1 MTLIFL
7 LIGIATLLITLQ
19 LLLLIKE
26 FVFPRYYPL
35 YFLKRQDLDKV
46 LLWRIE
52 KGENV
57 PSSSDFEEAVLENI
71 SKKVKTRR
79 YKKMVKTKK
88 KRIKIPTENNKKKKV
103 GKPVGGKGKGRKR
116 PARIDREEAVGLEA
130 CPICGESFA
139 GKKPHSSYDRC
150 VTDMIFL
157 DHGLYVE
164 NTRYIIHGHKC
175 ETCNKV
181 RFPRIDA
188 APKGGRFGYGM
199 MTYVLLNRVELHLSY
214 DTIVHMLQVF
224 FHVSISKT
232 TLIDWMKNSIRPLEK
247 IYNQLWKKAL
257 KSGYLHV
264 DETGLPM
271 NGEQWWMWVF
281 VTKRIVLYHAH
292 KSRGHDAIKDELEAF
307 HGILISDFWG
317 AYNKLDQEQQKC
329 WAHLIR
335 ELEELIHEKLTE
347 KEKLVQKIQLD
358 EERKQALDQGKPSPQ
373 RKRGRKKQ
381 FPPPLAPSERNKMKK
396 RIAQLTDILWQFLTL
411 LDFFTS
417 LLHCYNEVQ
426 KTEAAQDVKIPPPLP
441 SPQEA
446 EKQLELLIFLL
457 EKQGVQDPDLDRIL
471 KRLKKFK
478 SSLFTFLK
486 YEEVPPTNNPA
497 EHEVRP
503 FVIQRNNSGSFKSE
517 EGAKAHAMHFS
528 LRRTCKKNKID
539 YKDALNLC
547 LREKWEEVLVQIP
560 N

>member
-1 MTLIFL
+1 MALIILLSGIIALLVILCIIFL
-7 LIGIATLLITLQ
+7 IKKYVSPGYYWFYFPEKRHFKKNFSPLQ
-19 LLLLIKE
+19 NTSE
-26 FVFPRYYPL
+26 
-35 YFLKRQDLDKV
+35 DLSA
-46 LLWRIE
+46 
-52 KGENV
+52 
-57 PSSSDFEEAVLENI
+57 PSAFNEEVLEAI
-71 SKKVKTRR
+71 KKRVKTRR
-79 YKKMVKTKK
+79 YRKTVKTKK
-88 KRIKIPTENNKKKKV
+88 KRFKIPTEGNKKKKV
-103 GKPVGGKGKGRKR
+103 GKPKGGKGGGRKR
-116 PARIDREEAVGLEA
+116 PTRIDREVSVVLEA

-139 GKKPHSSYDRC
+139 GKKPHSSYTRC

-157 DHGLYVE
+157 DHGLYIE
-164 NTRYIIHGHKC
+164 NTRYIIHGRKC

-181 RFPRIDA
+181 RFPRIDG

-199 MTYVLLNRVELHLSY
+199 ITYVLMNRVELHLSY
-214 DTIVHMLQVF
+214 DTIVHMLKVF
-224 FHVSISKT
+224 FHISISKT
-232 TLIDWMKNSIRPLEK
+232 TLIDWMINSIRPLEK
-247 IYNQLWKKAL
+247 IYKQLWKKAL

-271 NGEQWWMWVF
+271 NGAQWWMWVF

-292 KSRGHDAIKDELEAF
+292 RSRGHDAIKDELEAF
-307 HGILISDFWG
+307 HGIIISDFWG

-335 ELEELIHEKLTE
+335 ELEEVIHEKLTE
-347 KEKLVQKIQLD
+347 KEKLVQKLQLD
-358 EERKQALDQGKPSPQ
+358 EERKQALEQEKTSPQ

-381 FPPPLAPSERNKMKK
+381 FPPPLTPSELKKMKK
-396 RIAQLTDILWQFLTL
+396 RIAQLNDILWQFLTL
-411 LDFFTS
+411 LDFFTA
-417 LLHCYNEVQ
+417 LLHRYNEVQ
-426 KTEAAQDVKIPPPLP
+426 KIKAAQDTKIPPPLP

-446 EKQLELLIFLL
+446 ENQLELLIFLL
-457 EKQGVQDPDLDRIL
+457 EKQGVQDPDLARIL

-478 SSLFTFLK
+478 SILFTFLK

-503 FVIQRNNSGSFKSE
+503 FVIQRNCSGSFKSE
-517 EGAKAHAMHFS
+517 KGANAHAMHFS
-528 LRRTCKKNKID
+528 LRGTCKKNNID